1 MKIKSAVVGVIIASS
16 LGLALS
22 QAAWASNT
30 LSASEVRLLSVS
42 GNTNLQS
49 VDSMEKYNN
58 KDLSHKCTYHYKGK
72 GKGKKIKIKKKSKK
86 M

>member
-42 GNTNLQS
+42 GNINLQS
-49 VDSMEKYNN
+49 VDSMEKYRA
-58 KDLSHKCTYHYKGK
+58 LSHKCSHDHKGK
-72 GKGKKIKIKKKSKK
+72 GKGKGRQLKKGKK